1 MLSSR
6 LSVRGI
12 PAIVAAGQET
22 VPHKAP
28 DALAELPPANL
39 NALTL
44 LLELWHRVAEN
55 STANGMDA
63 MAIAVAVAPCL
74 AWNPPA
80 GKEARKVRP
89 KELIECGPQ
98 VTTQRKSMGP
108 IGSVEESRP
117 LYQVSVL

>member
-1 MLSSR
+1 MA
-6 LSVRGI
+6 VRGI
-12 PAIVAAGQET
+12 PAIVAAGQDT

-28 DALAELPPANL
+28 DALAELPPASL

-44 LLELWHRVAEN
+44 LLETWHRVAEN

-80 GKEARKVRP
+80 GKEARKVSLCMFQ
-89 KELIECGPQ
+89 ELL
-98 VTTQRKSMGP
+98 TR
-108 IGSVEESRP
+108 
-117 LYQVSVL
+117 VL